1 MLECICM
8 RTTVEIREDQRLA
21 LAALAE
27 KRGLRGFS
35 LLVQEAIDGYLAGQ
49 EAEQLKS
56 VLALRGALSSGDAD
70 RLERRIAEA
79 WSTWTVSSSS
89 TPTS

>member
-27 KRGLRGFS
+27 QRGLRGFS
-35 LLVQEAIDGYLAGQ
+35 LLVQEAIDGYLAGRQ
-49 EAEQLKS
+49 ADELES
-56 VLALRGALSSGDAD
+56 VLSLRGSLSPVEAD
-70 RLERRIAEA
+70 ELERRIAEA
-79 WSTWTVSSSS
+79 WSAWTTSSSS